1 MRQPVLNICLLGLIA
16 LCTVVGANTWAKSLN
31 DQDQS
36 QSQTQDQ
43 AQNLP
48 QDQQQLQAPYLVT
61 VEYDATTHELTVVAQ
76 EIETSSAACDLV
88 LTGLTYSSEQQKLSL
103 KFEPDFCQI
112 DRMGQR
118 KGTAKWQLPIPLR
131 QSGDILLD
139 INGLAMGSIQ
149 IEANTA
155 TYR

>member
-1 MRQPVLNICLLGLIA
+1 MRQPVLNFCLLGLIA
-16 LCTVVGANTWAKSLN
+16 LCTVMGANSWAKSLH

-36 QSQTQDQ
+36 QSQDQSQTQSQ
-43 AQNLP
+43 AQVR
-48 QDQQQLQAPYLVT
+48 APGPYT
-61 VEYDATTHELTVVAQ
+61 VMAEYDATTYELVITVKEV
-76 EIETSSAACDLV
+76 ETNSAACDLV

-131 QSGDILLD
+131 ESGDIMLD
-139 INGLAMGSIQ
+139 INGLAMGTIQ